1 MDEETIEVG
10 TTVELP
16 SGGPTMTVEELLIN
30 DTATCVWFDDYN
42 DIVYRSVFKR
52 AALQIV

>member
-30 DTATCVWFDDYN
+30 DAVICVWFDDN
-42 DIVYRSVFKR
+42 NTVYRSVFKR